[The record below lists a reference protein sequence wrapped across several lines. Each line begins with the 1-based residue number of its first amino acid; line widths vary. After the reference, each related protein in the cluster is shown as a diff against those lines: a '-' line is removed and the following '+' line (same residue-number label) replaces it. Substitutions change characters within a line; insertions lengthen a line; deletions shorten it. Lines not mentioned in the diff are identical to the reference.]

1 MNTEQSPTSPASSF
15 ARRHRGLA
23 FTAFAAA
30 GVLLPAACASNAKH
44 DANPATAT
52 FPIPAADASATD
64 APQLFPPSND
74 TSHAD
79 VSPTFADPCAL
90 LTQTEVDTA
99 AGQPLQPGKQ
109 VATLDDC
116 QWTNSDFSASVDVT
130 VSDWTAIKNAATANG
145 TKTPAVITGV
155 GDEALGDASLLSVR
169 KGDTGFLL
177 NFNFP
182 NMSAAPDQ
190 GMAQA
195 KVLAAAV
202 LARLR

>member
-1 MNTEQSPTSPASSF
+1 MNTPHPSTSRATRS
-15 ARRHRGLA
+15 ARVHRRLA
-23 FTAFAAA
+23 LAACA
-30 GVLLPAACASNAKH
+30 AIGVLLPAACASSSAP
-44 DANPATAT
+44 AAAPATTASANS
-52 FPIPAADASATD
+52 AASASATD
-64 APQLFPPSND
+64 PPQLSPPPS
-74 TSHAD
+74 TALGAGG
-79 VSPTFADPCAL
+79 SPAFADPCKL
-90 LTQTEVDTA
+90 LTQAEVDTA

-169 KGDTGFLL
+169 KGDMGFLL

-182 NMSAAPDQ
+182 NMSTAPDH
-190 GMAQA
+190 GLAQA

-202 LARLR
+202 LSRL